1 MTPRR
6 VDEVWSVVDEAER
19 EHARRDPSSR
29 ARPAVDAP
37 DLRALVAPDAPAFAE
52 VRGGIV

>member
-1 MTPRR
+1 LTPRR